1 MFKCDILEE
10 RRKRQRYNEEEVE
23 KLLRAN
29 LLTQQL
35 KKSTYVNN
43 KEVDRC
49 LEIGISFNNLIDNTI
64 KGFAKL
70 ISVSATRQGSTDELY
85 IVNGINDALIGMSLE
100 KPEKVIRI
108 DGIAKSIDAILKN
121 HNGAVIG
128 HVFCKVVDGDG
139 GHQYNVKDEA
149 LRFLEHASKQDD
161 DLLRVC
167 LVDGNYKWRKKAEQ
181 YLSKDIWLCDHQ
193 QFQEKLQKRYGV
205 ELKEIDETNPVKNPL
220 EELMY
225 ADAA

>member
-35 KKSTYVNN
+35 KRSIYVNN
-43 KEVDRC
+43 FEVDRC
-49 LEIGISFNNLIDNTI
+49 LEADLSFNNLDENTI
-64 KGFAKL
+64 GFVAKL
-70 ISVSATRQGSTDELY
+70 ISVLSTRQGSKDELR
-85 IVNGINDALIGMSLE
+85 IVNGVNDALIGMSLE
-100 KPEKVIRI
+100 KPEKEIRI
-108 DGIAKSIDAILKN
+108 EGIDKSIDAVLKN

-128 HVFCKVVDGDG
+128 HVFCKVVAGIG
-139 GHQYNVKDEA
+139 GQQDNVKGEA
-149 LRFLEHASKQDD
+149 LRFLKHASKQDD
-161 DLLRVC
+161 DLLQVC
-167 LVDGNYKWRKKAEQ
+167 LVDGNYKWRKKAKQ